1 MGSIQHHR
9 GQGQRRALVVGISH
23 TPELEAD
30 ELLAERFPPLSC
42 VPQDVALVGN
52 ALRQSRYEV
61 TPVLDPGGSEL
72 LGRLHKFLSSCA
84 PGDTAVVY
92 LSCHGE
98 TVDGRDHLLPRDAQP
113 GDALPDG
120 GHALLS
126 RTLIPA
132 DPDGLLT
139 GLRSECTV
147 VVYLDICRT
156 SAGTPSE
163 AEQERT
169 TLLSR
174 HENVYWL
181 HSCAQGE
188 RSYADPEKG
197 SWFGRALAEAL
208 GPTSPPTTF
217 PEVVRYVRGRVIR
230 MADSF
235 GMAPPTIEPYTPHG
249 RTGDAQD
256 ALVLCEGS
264 REASRWTTMIEK
276 SLLWDHTSGT
286 AEVHQ
291 RVKDG
296 LTSLVEHVAG
306 TLHGAGAHRDDPWT
320 DPNWPVRMVDRL
332 GNLVRQAGLSGRD
345 LLSPAETAALLA
357 SPVVH
362 EGLVTVALEEL
373 RRTLPERM
381 DTEAGEP
388 GHGDPEAHVRGAAKD
403 VCRAHS
409 QVRRTADTLRR
420 RNLREQAVAADHWLR
435 HRFIADWDPLWERTG
450 DYPAVDGLLD
460 RVVNVVLAGAE
471 DPSGKPPGETSRRRV
486 DGQLRQVL
494 AHVTVHPS
502 GSPRINDPQSKDA
515 WDTYPPTRGSQWR
528 GPELALL
535 LWISGLLATDPRR
548 MSGVLVDHLGAHEQ
562 LVPRDIVAALS
573 ADFGYDD
580 TPADTTDGTYRPA
593 VRFDCP
599 HPALHVAI
607 EELVGHANNTV
618 AALRAEWHKQRTSP
632 PALLRGLPE
641 QVTTDQ
647 LVPLNQRYKQPLE
660 RFRLAEDE
668 IRPLLMGTQ
677 LYGDRMLA
685 VRELYQNAL
694 DACRHR
700 DMRHR
705 YGVTQGRH
713 APDWK
718 PTITFTQGWDDNGRP
733 FIACRDN
740 GSGMTRTKLTSMFA
754 RAGRRYEQDPEF
766 VQERRNWR
774 RAGLPEMPL
783 NSRFGI
789 GVFSYFMLA
798 DEVVVWTNAVDR
810 YGRPEQPHT
819 LRADIQSGSGL
830 LRIGDDPEV
839 SLEGGTLV
847 RLYLS
852 ADDEALPS
860 LVETLESQLWVSDC
874 TVVASEREQNDPGQ
888 VLRSVTWRPGELRV
902 AEPDWYGDA
911 ARAHDDA
918 WLVQGPG
925 QLLLDGVVV
934 KDAPEVYGHV
944 VNLRERHRPE
954 PSVDR
959 NSMRSYDDEL
969 VMRELLSSV
978 PRACAQWDDVSLNW
992 LWQLTKSVPRLAV
1005 AVLDA
1010 LPDGISARLE
1020 APEHGDRFPP
1030 QRLPLSRVGCLP
1042 ADESVLDWS
1051 ERPLNL
1057 DDDADSSGSA
1067 VLGRWQQTRL
1077 ATGAVTNPFAPR
1089 SYPTPSSLD
1098 ALLFLSDAPGGW
1110 ATALTG
1116 AHLGRTSLGE
1126 VVRAWRRYAVAGLRV
1141 PAVDDVRS
1149 LRDIRP
1155 DKAMANLYSS
1165 YASARHAESPARHA
1179 PLLKISAKHQITLG
1193 KAAELLERLRTLDP
1207 DLPAPPELDHHL
1219 ASERATRTDQI
1230 TLAEDALAFN
1240 QLPGVLH
1247 PVDLLS
1253 RVGHYSLDELI
1264 DRVRRF
1270 APLGW
1275 SLAAEPTP
1283 AAREQGELS
1292 GPERFLLSKDLD
1304 ERAPWMEGHIPL
1316 WHVVK
1321 LSRAT
1326 GTPLKAQVEQ
1336 INASAPVTQVVAP
1349 DLPPG
1354 AEEWIASA
1362 DGSPSGA
1369 LKYEEGVR
1377 LGPWECVFLLKPDRH
1392 RVRPE
1397 TAEQARRQLHMTD
1410 VLGRLSN
1417 DTSDRIDDVVK
1428 QMAMVKSLLFHSG
1441 LIDGRSLD
1449 EHGLTHVHAL
1459 TTSASTDLP
1468 LGDVYDLL
1476 ENEERHLPLRIVRPA
1491 AEALALQATYTDLK
1505 ALTAN
1510 STAFK
1515 ESLTILDLL
1524 GHASDDGIPV
1534 GHSHR
1539 RLREFTVLG
1548 APAPPGELTG
1558 PEGEFLDTLVPNVF
1572 DLAAFEAE
1580 VLLGRGTMGPLELVL
1595 TAGRFGWTLGETYD
1609 RYAPFRCLGLDVATE
1624 PPDQHEAGLAPDWR
1638 DVVILTRQ
1646 LTGRAPALCG
1656 PVDDDHVVL
1665 CAEET
1670 DLTEEQVRERLA
1682 RYARLFSLGL
1692 PFEGPAPHS
1701 NPSGEGSL
1709 V

>member
-1 MGSIQHHR
+1 MGSIRHHK
-9 GQGQRRALVVGISH
+9 GQRRALVVGISH
-23 TPELEAD
+23 TPELEED
-30 ELLAERFPPLSC
+30 ERLAQRFPPLTC
-42 VPQDVALVGN
+42 APQDVALVGN

-72 LGRLHKFLSSCA
+72 LGKLHKFLSSCA

-113 GDALPDG
+113 GDELPDG

-147 VVYLDICRT
+147 VVCLDICRT
-156 SAGTPSE
+156 SAGTPPE
-163 AEQERT
+163 VEQERT

-230 MADSF
+230 MADTF

-249 RTGDAQD
+249 WTSDAQD
-256 ALVLCEGS
+256 PLVLCEGS
-264 REASRWTTMIEK
+264 REASRWTTMIET

-286 AEVHQ
+286 AEVHR
-291 RVKDG
+291 RVKHG
-296 LTSLVEHVAG
+296 LTSLVEYVAG
-306 TLHGAGAHRDDPWT
+306 TLQGAGAHRDDPWT

-332 GNLVRQAGLSGRD
+332 GNLVKQARLKGRD

-357 SPVVH
+357 GPVVH

-373 RRTLPERM
+373 RRILPERM
-381 DTEAGEP
+381 DTDGDEAG
-388 GHGDPEAHVRGAAKD
+388 HVDTEAHVRGAAKD

-409 QVRRTADTLRR
+409 QVRRTTDTLRR

-450 DYPAVDGLLD
+450 DYPAVDELLD
-460 RVVNVVLAGAE
+460 HVVDVVLAGAE
-471 DPSGKPPGETSRRRV
+471 NPSGKPPGETSRRRV

-502 GSPRINDPQSKDA
+502 SSPRINDPQSGDA
-515 WDTYPPTRGSQWR
+515 WDTYPPMRGSQWR
-528 GPELALL
+528 APELALL
-535 LWISGLLATDPRR
+535 LWISGLLAADPRR

-562 LVPRDIVAALS
+562 LVPRSIVAALS
-573 ADFGYDD
+573 AEFGYDD
-580 TPADTTDGTYRPA
+580 TPVDATDAVYRPA

-607 EELVGHANNTV
+607 EELVGYANNTV

-632 PALLRGLPE
+632 TALLRGLPE

-705 YGVTQGRH
+705 YGVAQGRR
-713 APDWK
+713 APDWE

-733 FIACRDN
+733 YIACRDN
-740 GSGMTRTKLTSMFA
+740 GSGMTRAKLTSMFA

-774 RAGLPEMPL
+774 RAGLQEMPL

-839 SLEGGTLV
+839 TLGGGTLV

-852 ADDEALPS
+852 PDETLPS

-874 TVVASEREQNDPGQ
+874 TVMATECDQNDPGQ

-902 AEPDWYGDA
+902 TEPAWYGEP

-918 WLVQGPG
+918 WLVQGQG
-925 QLLLDGVVV
+925 KLLLDGVVV
-934 KDAPEVYGHV
+934 KDAPAVYGYV
-944 VNLRERHRPE
+944 ANLRERHRPE

-959 NSMRSYDDEL
+959 NNMRSYDDEL
-969 VMRELLSSV
+969 VMRELLRSV
-978 PRACAQWDDVSLNW
+978 PRACAQWDEVSLNS
-992 LWQLTKSVPRLAV
+992 LWQLSESVPRLAV

-1010 LPDGISARLE
+1010 LPDHTSARLE
-1020 APEHGDRFPP
+1020 PPEQGDRFLPR
-1030 QRLPLSRVGCLP
+1030 RLPLSRVGCLP
-1042 ADESVLDWS
+1042 IDESLLDWS
-1051 ERPLNL
+1051 ETPMQL
-1057 DDDADSSGSA
+1057 DGNKDSSGSSL
-1067 VLGRWQQTRL
+1067 LGRWQQTRL
-1077 ATGAVTNPFAPR
+1077 ATSTVTEPFAPG
-1089 SYPTPSSLD
+1089 SYPTPMSLD
-1098 ALLFLSDAPGGW
+1098 SLLFHNDEPRGW
-1110 ATALTG
+1110 ATALNG
-1116 AHLGRTSLGE
+1116 AYLGRISLGE
-1126 VVRAWRRYAVAGLRV
+1126 LVRAWRRYAVAGFLV
-1141 PAVDDVRS
+1141 PTVDDIRS
-1149 LRDIRP
+1149 LRDVRP
-1155 DKAMANLYSS
+1155 DEAMAELYAE
-1165 YASARHAESPARHA
+1165 YASARQAKPLAFHA
-1179 PLLKISAKHQITLG
+1179 PLLMISVKHQIPLG
-1193 KAAELLERLRTLDP
+1193 RACELLERLRALDP
-1207 DLPAPPELDHHL
+1207 ALPAPPELDQHL
-1219 ASERATRTDQI
+1219 ASERVTRTDQI
-1230 TLAEDALAFN
+1230 TLTGDGLMFG
-1240 QLPGVLH
+1240 QRSGIIH

-1253 RVGHYSLDELI
+1253 RVGHYSLDELV
-1264 DRVRRF
+1264 DRVKHF

-1292 GPERFLLSKDLD
+1292 AAERFLLSRDLD
-1304 ERAPWMEGHIPL
+1304 ERAPWMEGRIPL
-1316 WHVVK
+1316 GHVVK
-1321 LSRAT
+1321 LAQAAST
-1326 GTPLKAQVEQ
+1326 TLKAQVEQ
-1336 INASAPVTQVVAP
+1336 INRSAPATQVVAP
-1349 DLPPG
+1349 ELPPE
-1354 AEEWIASA
+1354 AEEWIPSA
-1362 DGSPSGA
+1362 ENPLLGA
-1369 LKYEEGVR
+1369 LEEEAVPV
-1377 LGPWECVFLLKPDRH
+1377 GPWECVFLLKPDRY

-1397 TAEQARRQLHMTD
+1397 AAEQARNQVNMLQ
-1410 VLGRLSN
+1410 VCGRLSPEA
-1417 DTSDRIDDVVK
+1417 SDRIDDVIK
-1428 QMAMVKSLLFHSG
+1428 QTAMVKSLLFHSG
-1441 LIDGRSLD
+1441 RLAGRTLD
-1449 EHGLTHVHAL
+1449 TAGLTYVHAL
-1459 TTSASTDLP
+1459 ATSASTDLP
-1468 LGDVYDLL
+1468 LGNVYEYL
-1476 ENEERHLPLRIVRPA
+1476 EDEERHLPLRIVRPVP
-1491 AEALALQATYTDLK
+1491 EALSLQATFTDLH
-1505 ALTAN
+1505 ALTPNN
-1510 STAFK
+1510 SEFK
-1515 ESLTILDLL
+1515 KVLTIFDLL
-1524 GHASDDGIPV
+1524 EHAVADGSSVSD
-1534 GHSHR
+1534 SHR
-1539 RLREFTVLG
+1539 RLQEFTVLG
-1548 APAPPGELTG
+1548 APAPPGQLDG
-1558 PEGEFLDTLVPNVF
+1558 VEGEFLEAFVPNTF
-1572 DLAAFEAE
+1572 DLAAFEAG
-1580 VLLGRGTMGPLELVL
+1580 VLLGGGTMGPLELVL
-1595 TAGRFGWTLGETYD
+1595 TAGRFGWTLGQAYN
-1609 RYAPFRCLGLDVATE
+1609 RYAPFRCLGLNVATA
-1624 PPDQHEAGLAPDWR
+1624 PPNECEDELAPDWR
-1638 DVVILTRQ
+1638 DVIILTRQ
-1646 LTGRAPALCG
+1646 LTGRAPALSG
-1656 PVDDDHVVL
+1656 PVDHDHVLL

-1670 DLTEEQVRERLA
+1670 DLTEKQVRERLA
-1682 RYARLFSLGL
+1682 RYARLFSLELPSDGL
-1692 PFEGPAPHS
+1692 APLGLRPEES
-1701 NPSGEGSL
+1701 SP